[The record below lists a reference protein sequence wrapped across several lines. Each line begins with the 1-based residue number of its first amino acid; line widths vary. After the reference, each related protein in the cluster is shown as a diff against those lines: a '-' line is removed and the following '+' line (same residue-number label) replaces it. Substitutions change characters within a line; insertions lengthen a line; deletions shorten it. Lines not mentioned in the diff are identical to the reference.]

1 METLLNLIFAFFTL
15 LFPKVEEAPA
25 PPPPAPV
32 ISTIGGTPVPE
43 GLDCYE
49 DEVIGFIAIDT
60 LGCVHI
66 DNL

>member
-1 METLLNLIFAFFTL
+1 MLETLLNLIFATFVF
-15 LFPKVEEAPA
+15 LFPTPEPA
-25 PPPPAPV
+25 PLPPVPV

-49 DEVIGFIAIDT
+49 DEVISFLAIDT